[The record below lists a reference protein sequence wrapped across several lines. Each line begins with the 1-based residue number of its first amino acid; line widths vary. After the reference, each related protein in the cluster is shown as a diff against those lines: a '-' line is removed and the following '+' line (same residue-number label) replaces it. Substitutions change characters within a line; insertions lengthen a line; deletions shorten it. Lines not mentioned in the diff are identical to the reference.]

1 MIVLAVDPGP
11 TTSGVVVY
19 DGRRVLYASK
29 DDTIADV
36 YALIEDNP
44 HVRGTKRMDVD
55 LVACERVQSY
65 GIAGASLLR
74 TAEVYGGI
82 RRTAEVAG
90 LPFAGIY
97 RRDVCNALHVKGKGR
112 DQQVRQRMIEMHGG
126 SKAEAIGTKRAPGPL
141 YGVTSHAWQA
151 LGLAVVARE
160 RALFDFGGAR

>member
-1 MIVLAVDPGP
+1 
-11 TTSGVVVY
+11 
-19 DGRRVLYASK
+19 VLYAAK
-29 DDTIADV
+29 DDTVIDV
-36 YALIEDNP
+36 YWLISHHLRRNI
-44 HVRGTKRMDVD
+44 D

-82 RRTAEVAG
+82 QRTAEVAG

-97 RRDVCNALHVKGKGR
+97 RRDVCSALHVKGKGR
-112 DQQVRQRMIEMHGG
+112 DQQVRQRMIELHGG

-160 RALFDFGGAR
+160 RALFDLGGTDDG

>member
-11 TTSGVVVY
+11 TTNGVVVY
-19 DGRRVLYASK
+19 DGARVLYASK
-29 DDTIADV
+29 NDTIADV
-36 YALIEDNP
+36 YALIEDNA
-44 HVRGTKRMDVD
+44 HGAEF
-55 LVACERVQSY
+55 VACERVQSY

-82 RRTAEVAG
+82 QRTAEVAG
-90 LPFAGIY
+90 LPFDGIY
-97 RRDVCNALHVKGKGR
+97 RRDVCNELHVKGKGR

-160 RALFDFGGAR
+160 RALVDFGGTDDG

>member
-19 DGRRVLYASK
+19 DGARVLYAAK

-36 YALIEDNP
+36 YAIIGSFAGCLQ
-44 HVRGTKRMDVD
+44 

-126 SKAEAIGTKRAPGPL
+126 SKAEATGTKRAPGPL

-160 RALFDFGGAR
+160 RALFDLGGTDDG

>member
-19 DGRRVLYASK
+19 DGKRVLYAAK
-29 DDTIADV
+29 NDTIADV

-44 HVRGTKRMDVD
+44 HGAD

-74 TAEVYGGI
+74 TAEVYGAI
-82 RRTAEVAG
+82 CRTASVSR
-90 LPFAGIY
+90 LIFTGIY
-97 RRDVCNALHVKGKGR
+97 RRDVCNALHVTGKGR

-160 RALFDFGGAR
+160 RALFDLGGTDEA

>member
-1 MIVLAVDPGP
+1 MIVLAIDPGP

-19 DGRRVLYASK
+19 GGARVLYASK
-29 DDTIADV
+29 NDTIADV
-36 YALIEDNP
+36 YALIGRTWY
-44 HVRGTKRMDVD
+44 HVD

-74 TAEVYGGI
+74 TAEVFGGI
-82 RRTAEVAG
+82 QRTAEVAG
-90 LPFAGIY
+90 LPFDGIY
-97 RRDVCNALHVKGKGR
+97 RRDVCNALHVTGKSR

-126 SKAEAIGTKRAPGPL
+126 SKAEAVGTKRAPGPL

-160 RALFDFGGAR
+160 RALFDLGGTDDG